1 MSDKGVQFI
10 AGTYYAKGI
19 IEGRKEA
26 AAELEMLL
34 SGPYAD
40 ERYTAAQRL
49 EVVQAWIEGMKA
61 ENDGSTS
68 TNPPES

>member
-49 EVVQAWIEGMKA
+49 EVVQAWIEGMKG
-61 ENDGSTS
+61 NGSTR